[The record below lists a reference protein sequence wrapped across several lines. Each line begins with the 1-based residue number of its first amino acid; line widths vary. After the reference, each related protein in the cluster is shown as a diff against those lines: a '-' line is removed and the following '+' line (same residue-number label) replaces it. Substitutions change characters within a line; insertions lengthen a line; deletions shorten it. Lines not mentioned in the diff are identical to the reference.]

1 MTGGAEPAGLAWWK
15 SSYSDA
21 GADCVE
27 TAVLPDR
34 RIALRH
40 SKQPD
45 GALLLYTPAEWRAFI
60 TGVKA
65 GEFDPA

>member
-1 MTGGAEPAGLAWWK
+1 MTGGIEPANLGWRK

-45 GALLLYTPAEWRAFI
+45 GGVLLYTPAQWGAFI

-65 GEFDPA
+65 GEFDLA